1 MLSARRF
8 RTLIVALLIAAH
20 PASAAYAAGM
30 LAQGSPCP
38 VHAALLASQAEEAGH
53 AGGHHHHGSSGEAPA
68 PANGD
73 EAPGSIYGFN
83 CCAGHFVGVNA
94 PAPELGAAGWI
105 VVKSLWGQS
114 VPAQADR
121 SATDPPPRFLL

>member
-8 RTLIVALLIAAH
+8 RMLIVALLIAAH
-20 PASAAYAAGM
+20 PASAAYAAGT

-38 VHAALLASQAEEAGH
+38 VHAALLAPQAEEAEH
-53 AGGHHHHGSSGEAPA
+53 AGGHHHHGSSSEAPA

-94 PAPELGAAGWI
+94 PAPELGTAVWI
-105 VVKSLWGQS
+105 FVKSLGVQS

-121 SATDPPPRFLL
+121 SA